1 MLVCYNMNVMLYIFY
16 GEDDFSLYRAL
27 DDLKKTWGDPD
38 SLGTN
43 TTVFDAQQ
51 LSFSQL
57 VEACSTVPFMSSV
70 RIVIVE
76 GLLAIFEQES
86 TQKRGRRGSS
96 KKTEIDTGEW
106 RGLADYVKQMPATT
120 RLIFVDAR
128 DIKQKNPILKLVSP
142 MAEVRVFPRL
152 KRDQISSWIYS
163 QVRENGGAISANAV
177 KLLIEFAG
185 HDLWV
190 LNGEIE
196 KLLAFAQGRPITEED
211 VRIVASFA
219 REVNIFRLVDAI
231 LERDKRSAQKMLC
244 LILREGVSPLHVLAM
259 IAKQLR
265 LIVLAKDLGVEILTR
280 GRVSAIESAPEYSL
294 KKALEQARLYSLEG
308 VKKTFE
314 KLLETDIAIKT
325 GKYDGDLA
333 LELLLTEL

>member
-1 MLVCYNMNVMLYIFY
+1 MLLCYNMNVMLYIFY
-16 GEDDFSLYRAL
+16 GEDDFSIYRAL
-27 DDLKKTWGDPD
+27 DSLKKTWGDPD
-38 SLGTN
+38 SLETN
-43 TTVFDAQQ
+43 TTIFDAQQ

-57 VEACSTVPFMSSV
+57 AEACSAVPFMSLV
-70 RIVIVE
+70 RIVIVK
-76 GLLAIFEQES
+76 GLLAIFERDS
-86 TQKRGRRGSS
+86 TQKRDRGGSP
-96 KKTEIDTGEW
+96 KKAEIDIGEW
-106 RGLADYVKQMPATT
+106 QRLADYVKQMPATT
-120 RLIFVDAR
+120 RLIFVDTR
-128 DIKQKNPILKLVSP
+128 DIEQNNPVLKLLSP
-142 MAEVRVFPRL
+142 LAEVRVFPRL
-152 KRDQISSWIYS
+152 KWDQLSRWIYS
-163 QVRENGGAISANAV
+163 QVREKGGAISANAA

-244 LILREGVSPLHVLAM
+244 LILREGTSPLYVLAM
-259 IAKQLR
+259 IARQLR
-265 LIVLAKDLGVEILTR
+265 LIVLAKDLGDEILTR
-280 GRVSAIESAPEYSL
+280 GRVSAVESVPKYSL
-294 KKALEQARLYSLEG
+294 EKALEQARLYSLEG
-308 VKKTFE
+308 VKRTFE